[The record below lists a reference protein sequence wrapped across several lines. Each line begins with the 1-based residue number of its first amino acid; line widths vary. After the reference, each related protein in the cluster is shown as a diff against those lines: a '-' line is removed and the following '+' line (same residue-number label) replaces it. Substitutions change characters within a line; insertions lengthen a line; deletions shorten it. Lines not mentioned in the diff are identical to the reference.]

1 MEYREGQSTRCGYCG
16 VSQWC
21 DQFAAM
27 HSKDEDD
34 ERSDPVPP
42 ESNAEAEGE
51 DAAATKMIVAWAYE
65 DEEQVEYR
73 FITGGQDSDLS
84 TLGIIE
90 MTKSMVLEG

>member
-1 MEYREGQSTRCGYCG
+1 MSDLIQFPQKVTQKPKAKTPEETLEYVLDGLRSGNTR
-16 VSQWC
+16 
-21 DQFAAM
+21 
-27 HSKDEDD
+27 
-34 ERSDPVPP
+34 
-42 ESNAEAEGE
+42 
-51 DAAATKMIVAWAYE
+51 ATKMIVAWAYE